1 MKLENVEV
9 SSQGSLAL
17 QLHEAKSKSKS
28 GSRHTSSRD
37 PAQAPQAGRVL
48 GTSLLSLL
56 LPYREAHRAH
66 SAGPSWLPHPC
77 SKLFP
82 RSTLA
87 CRGGGHGCGVAPG
100 ADGRTCFAGEGQNC
114 STNPCRNGGT
124 CARDAES
131 YHCDCRP
138 GFKGRLCELG
148 ECRAAA
154 GGPSSLL
161 PVDGGCPA
169 WQLSQP
175 RVPQGAGHRAHPV
188 STWPLPAEGAPT
200 VPRLR

>member
-28 GSRHTSSRD
+28 RGQTHEQQGPS
-37 PAQAPQAGRVL
+37 L
-48 GTSLLSLL
+48 GPTGILLL
-56 LPYREAHRAH
+56 LPCREAHKGH
-66 SAGPSWLPHPC
+66 GVGHCQLPHPC
-77 SKLFP
+77 SPACSSP
-82 RSTLA
+82 RKHPGTLGW
-87 CRGGGHGCGVAPG
+87 GGQGCAVALG
-100 ADGRTCFAGEGQNC
+100 SDSHMCFAGEGQNC

-148 ECRAAA
+148 ECCAAA
-154 GGPSSLL
+154 GGPSSLC
-161 PVDGGCPA
+161 PGTCPA

-175 RVPQGAGHRAHPV
+175 QVAQGSGHRAHPV
-188 STWPLPAEGAPT
+188 STWLLPADGAPAM
-200 VPRLR
+200 PRLR